1 MAGFIGFVL
10 LFVFVNS
17 APFEVRDYDN
27 FYYDVDYSTTYLAV
41 TVPSPQ
47 IVMETTTLTS
57 TTRST
62 TSQIIRATSAPSRVT
77 LTTVPFYYD
86 ALFPAANEDIKTYNI
101 STTVLP
107 WDLSTNTSFNSTGS
121 PKSGSDTG

>member
-1 MAGFIGFVL
+1 MAGLFSFVL
-10 LFVFVNS
+10 LFVLVNS

-27 FYYDVDYSTTYLAV
+27 FYYDIDYSTTYLAV
-41 TVPSPQ
+41 TVPSSQ
-47 IVMETTTLTS
+47 VVMEVATLTS
-57 TTRST
+57 TTSRVLRTST
-62 TSQIIRATSAPSRVT
+62 SATSRVKP
-77 LTTVPFYYD
+77 TTVPFDYD
-86 ALFPAANEDIKTYNI
+86 ALFTAANEDIETNNI

>member
-1 MAGFIGFVL
+1 MAGLISFFL
-10 LFVFVNS
+10 LFVLVNS
-17 APFEVRDYDN
+17 APFEVRDYDS

-47 IVMETTTLTS
+47 IVVETTTLTS
-57 TTRST
+57 TTSRVMRIT
-62 TSQIIRATSAPSRVT
+62 TSAASSVKP
-77 LTTVPFYYD
+77 TTVPFDYD
-86 ALFPAANEDIKTYNI
+86 ALFTAANEDIETNNI

-107 WDLSTNTSFNSTGS
+107 WDLSTDTSFNSTGS

>member
-1 MAGFIGFVL
+1 MAGIIGFVL

-17 APFEVRDYDN
+17 APFEVRDYDS

-41 TVPSPQ
+41 TVPSSQ
-47 IVMETTTLTS
+47 VVVEMTTLTS
-57 TTRST
+57 TTSRVIRTT
-62 TSQIIRATSAPSRVT
+62 TSAASRVT
-77 LTTVPFYYD
+77 PTTVPFDYD
-86 ALFPAANEDIKTYNI
+86 ALFTAANEDIKTNNI

>member
-1 MAGFIGFVL
+1 MAGLISFFL
-10 LFVFVNS
+10 LFALVNS
-17 APFEVRDYDN
+17 APFEMRDYDS
-27 FYYDVDYSTTYLAV
+27 FYYDIDYSTTYLAV

-47 IVMETTTLTS
+47 IVVETTTLTS
-57 TTRST
+57 TTSRVMRIT
-62 TSQIIRATSAPSRVT
+62 TSAASSVKP
-77 LTTVPFYYD
+77 TTVPFDYD
-86 ALFPAANEDIKTYNI
+86 ALFTAANEDIETNNI